1 MEPSFMSKNIVVVIP
16 WRAVEKRVP
25 ACNKLLQWYSVNFP
39 DIKVVTADSSAAR
52 FSVANAKN
60 NGFAFAVLK
69 GADIV
74 IFNDA
79 DSFTSVASLN
89 KAIKMSIIKNVV
101 SVPYTEVV
109 QHSEEETDEFLSTG
123 SVEASHEVFTRPTFN
138 KDGKLDRLHPCGG
151 ILVVPVEIFAEIGG
165 FDERLRSWCPEDQVF
180 HKEYIKRYNNTFTYV
195 EGVLHSTYNYP
206 ELRKEGYSHIH
217 QEIAAFK
224 NEYTLPTNNI
234 FIFWEGKDIDDYM
247 SDSRKK
253 CYYSLVKNSGCKVT
267 LVTAEDLYSYEL
279 PGYPVHEGY
288 KYLSSTHKSDYAR
301 SYLMRHYGG
310 GYSDIK
316 NCEFDWNPFFAQLES
331 SDKDFVS
338 YAEKS
343 HWDCGYELAGTVF
356 SEIGGNGMFIFKKNS
371 LTAKL
376 WYEEVQRKMD
386 DVLEDLKLNPG
397 TNLTRDQIKN
407 CSTGYPLRWAEI
419 QGELFHKVQYENLGR
434 SLLTMPYIDT
444 RNYL

>member
-1 MEPSFMSKNIVVVIP
+1 MSKNVVVVIP

-25 ACNKLLQWYSVNFP
+25 AFNKLLKWYAVNFP
-39 DIKVVTADSSAAR
+39 DIEVIAADSSTVN
-52 FSVANAKN
+52 FSVSNARN
-60 NGFAFAVLK
+60 NGFASAILK
-69 GADIV
+69 NADIV

-79 DSFTSVASLN
+79 DSFTSVKSLTE
-89 KAIKMSIIKNVV
+89 AIKVSIIENVI
-101 SVPYTEVV
+101 SIPYTEVT
-109 QHSEEETDEFLSTG
+109 QHSEEETNTFLSSG
-123 SVEASHEVFTRPTFN
+123 DVKSSSELFTYPMFS
-138 KDGKLDRLHPCGG
+138 KDGKLDKLHPCGG
-151 ILVVPVEIFAEIGG
+151 ILVVPVEIFIEIGG
-165 FDERLRSWCPEDQVF
+165 FDERLNSWGPEDQIF

-195 EGVLHSTYNYP
+195 KGVLHSTYNYP
-206 ELRKEGYSHIH
+206 ELRQAGYSSIH

-224 NEYTLPTNNI
+224 SEYTLPSNNI
-234 FIFWEGKDIDDYM
+234 FVFWEGKDINDYM

-253 CYYSLVKNSGCKVT
+253 YYYSLVKNSGCRVT

-279 PGYPVHEGY
+279 PNYPIHEGY
-288 KYLSSTHKSDYAR
+288 KYLASTHKSDYAR

-316 NCEFDWNPFFAQLES
+316 NCEFDWNPYFAQLNA

-338 YAEKS
+338 YAEKNY
-343 HWDCGYELAGTVF
+343 WDCGYELAGTVF

-371 LTAKL
+371 LTSVL
-376 WYEEVQRKMD
+376 WYEEVQCKMD
-386 DVLEDLKLNPG
+386 DVLKDLKLNPG
-397 TNLTRDQIKN
+397 TDLTRGEIKT

-419 QGELFHKVQYENLGR
+419 QGEIFHKVQYENIGR